1 MWVLLPGDLRLDKFI
16 DLVKPQFLSMYNRY
30 DNDNNNH
37 IPDVLAKTS
46 WFCCM
51 QQCGHHSPQKE

>member
-1 MWVLLPGDLRLDKFI
+1 MWVLLPGDLMLDKFI

-37 IPDVLAKTS
+37 IPDVLAKNY
-46 WFCCM
+46 
-51 QQCGHHSPQKE
+51 